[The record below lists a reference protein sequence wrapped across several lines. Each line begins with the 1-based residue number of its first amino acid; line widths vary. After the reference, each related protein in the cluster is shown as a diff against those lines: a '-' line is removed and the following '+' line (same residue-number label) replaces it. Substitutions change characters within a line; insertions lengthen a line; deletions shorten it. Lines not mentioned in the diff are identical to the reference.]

1 VRLGATVVRGTERRV
16 LSDPILKGWRE

>member
-1 VRLGATVVRGTERRV
+1 VRLGATVVRKTERRV